1 MRCKFCHN
9 PDTWPFNKGKEFSAE
24 EILSS
29 YDKNIEFYTEGG
41 LTVTGGEPLLQ
52 IDFIIDLFK
61 KAKAKNIH
69 TCIDTS
75 GITFNKDNPELVSK
89 FDTLMQYTNLVMLD
103 IKHIDNEKH
112 IELTEHPNTNILDFA
127 KYLNEKNIPTWIRH
141 VLVPTITSDKE
152 YLLRLGHFI
161 GTLSNVKALDVLPYH
176 TMAIPKYKQLGIP
189 YPLEGIPAATKE
201 EATEAKNWI
210 IRGIKEEREHNS

>member
-1 MRCKFCHN
+1 M
-9 PDTWPFNKGKEFSAE
+9 
-24 EILSS
+24 
-29 YDKNIEFYTEGG
+29 
-41 LTVTGGEPLLQ
+41 
-52 IDFIIDLFK
+52 LFR
-61 KAKAKNIH
+61 
-69 TCIDTS
+69 S
-75 GITFNKDNPELVSK
+75 
-89 FDTLMQYTNLVMLD
+89 
-103 IKHIDNEKH
+103 
-112 IELTEHPNTNILDFA
+112 
-127 KYLNEKNIPTWIRH
+127 PTWIRH